1 MEATNENTVKA
12 IPAGKK
18 NRLPAA
24 LWALALC
31 VFGFGTGESVV
42 AGLLLKIATNLNV
55 PTSSAGL
62 LVSGYAIGVVV
73 GALLVPALTRRLARK
88 TALLLLMGW
97 FVSGNLLSALAPGY
111 AMLISARVITGLSH
125 AAFFGLGSI
134 IAAELVTPDKRAS
147 AIAIM
152 FTGLTLAYVLGL
164 PLGTVIG
171 QAFGWR
177 FTFLAVTLLGV
188 LAILGILALVPR
200 LPQEHTVSI
209 RQELS
214 VVRRP
219 QVLLGFAMTAFG
231 NGSVVTVLTYIA
243 PILVTNAG
251 FPERAVGPILLL
263 FGIGF
268 VVGNAAGGKLAD
280 WRLMPSL
287 LGILAV
293 LAVVLAGFAFT
304 SHYKIATLLT
314 VFLLGTAAFGIV
326 PGLQLRVVDKSKGAP
341 KLASA
346 FNIAAFNLGSAGGAY
361 LGGVVIDS
369 GLGLNAVPWVGALV
383 AVVAISVTTFSW
395 SLDLRTRLPVP
406 TAPA

>member
-1 MEATNENTVKA
+1 MEATNENNVNA

-18 NRLPAA
+18 DRLPAA

-31 VFGFGTGESVV
+31 LFGFGTGEFVV
-42 AGLLLKIATNLNV
+42 AGLLLKIASDLKV
-55 PTSSAGL
+55 STSSAGL

-73 GALLVPALTRRLARK
+73 GALLVPGLTRRLPRK
-88 TALLLLMGW
+88 TALLVLMGW
-97 FVSGNLLSALAPGY
+97 FIAGNLLCALAPGY
-111 AMLISARVITGLSH
+111 AMLMSARVITGLSH
-125 AAFFGLGSI
+125 AAFFGLGSV
-134 IAAELVTPDKRAS
+134 IAAELVAPDKRAS

-152 FTGLTLAYVLGL
+152 FSGLTLAYLLGL
-164 PLGTVIG
+164 PLGTLIG

-177 FTFLAVTLLGV
+177 FTFWTVTLLGV

-200 LPQEHTVSI
+200 LPLEHTLSI
-209 RQELS
+209 CQELC

-243 PILVTNAG
+243 PILVKNAG
-251 FPERAVGPILLL
+251 FTERAVSPILLL
-263 FGIGF
+263 FGVGF
-268 VVGNAAGGKLAD
+268 VVGNTVGGKLAD
-280 WRLMPSL
+280 RRLMPSL
-287 LGILAV
+287 LGILTV
-293 LAVVLAGFAFT
+293 LAVVLAGFTFT

-314 VFLLGTAAFGIV
+314 VFLLGAAAFGIV

-341 KLASA
+341 NLASA
-346 FNIAAFNLGSAGGAY
+346 FNIAAFNVGSAGGAY
-361 LGGVVIDS
+361 LGGVVLDS
-369 GLGLNAVPWVGALV
+369 GFGLNAVPWVGALV
-383 AVVAISVTTFSW
+383 TAVAISVTAFSW

>member
-1 MEATNENTVKA
+1 MEANENNVNA

-18 NRLPAA
+18 DRSPAA

-42 AGLLLKIATNLNV
+42 AGLLLKIASNLGV

-111 AMLISARVITGLSH
+111 AMLISARVITGLCH

-152 FTGLTLAYVLGL
+152 FSGLTLAYVLGL

-177 FTFLAVTLLGV
+177 FTFLTVTLLGA
-188 LAILGILALVPR
+188 LAILGIFALVPR
-200 LPQEHTVSI
+200 LPLDYTLSI
-209 RQELS
+209 RQELR

-219 QVLLGFAMTAFG
+219 QVLLGFVMTALG

-243 PILVTNAG
+243 PIIVNNAG
-251 FPERAVGPILLL
+251 FAERAVGPILLL
-263 FGIGF
+263 FGVGF

-287 LGILAV
+287 LGILTILAIV
-293 LAVVLAGFAFT
+293 LAAFTFT

-314 VFLLGTAAFGIV
+314 VFLLGAAAFGIV

-341 KLASA
+341 NLASA